1 VRRWLVWVWEHVPFV
16 RRGGGPELAGVHE
29 PRRPRPPFRP
39 PQAMAVELERA
50 PVLTLTKPERR
61 WRRLWRRTPNAG
73 SA

>member
-1 VRRWLVWVWEHVPFV
+1 
-16 RRGGGPELAGVHE
+16 
-29 PRRPRPPFRP
+29 
-39 PQAMAVELERA
+39 MAVELERA